1 MNCIEIDEI
10 LSTTVLYEGFFNY
23 NEFFKISK
31 DSIHKILSIVN
42 KHKNYC
48 SDSDLDK
55 KEVYLKNI
63 GDSFSRDFIYKFN
76 DYISINKIKYLSYGR
91 ELMYYEIY
99 EIIDFEKEIDR
110 LILFGSYAG
119 NDEEFI
125 EIFLNGV
132 SVKNIKIKLVNKS
145 NIWPNSSE
153 IIFEKHN

>member
-1 MNCIEIDEI
+1 MVIFI
-10 LSTTVLYEGFFNY
+10 TVGTQKFQFNR
-23 NEFFKISK
+23 
-31 DSIHKILSIVN
+31 L
-42 KHKNYC
+42 
-48 SDSDLDK
+48 L
-55 KEVYLKNI
+55 
-63 GDSFSRDFIYKFN
+63 
-76 DYISINKIKYLSYGR
+76 
-91 ELMYYEIY
+91 
-99 EIIDFEKEIDR
+99 KEIDR